1 MTKTIQHISRLIFVL
16 LFASSLSVAQGVKTL
31 SPLDSE
37 KVQSRKSVHTEE
49 EQQAQEEKVK
59 TLRMSTLTRTID
71 SIKKIDEPALRISA
85 RNGLLKYLIVNRT
98 LPEQDITLAGN
109 IARESLAD
117 FSEHFEEIMPSLAEY
132 LFSDLAVWIKE
143 YQPALNELI
152 DALEKTKLKGRDLH
166 SIQALMALP
175 GGDVLAAQRI
185 TQLLEAGKEVPVLVL
200 YLNDLIAHNS
210 QEVMPLLSTIVDIA
224 AQGRLSFE
232 TLLSTSDLYIQPQTP
247 LVLKQRFVRMVV
259 ARTQPFNLEKEPASQ
274 SAYYLLTNMLP
285 TIKQAVPELYSQAV
299 NQRLVVYASF
309 TKEQLADEQR
319 SKRLSESSSLIEDL
333 IAEADQTKS
342 KLKRNQLLAQAA
354 QLAMQNKRFA
364 LCLEAVE
371 KLDLDAPGISADFW
385 KDWNDQFVRDFVK
398 AVLAEKKP
406 ELAEQGTE
414 HISGPYAKVQSMV
427 MIIQYWMKVEDASNT
442 RRLLTQARKAA
453 DIATDYVDRAKAFF
467 LLSALFNQT
476 DSSEKMEL
484 LESAIK
490 ALNSV
495 SLPERG
501 DDLSRYQTSVWRLNG
516 VEYQVATQ
524 FKDLTKNR
532 SEEALTLLERID
544 KPESRTFALLGILHG
559 LRDLSRSARG

>member
-1 MTKTIQHISRLIFVL
+1 MKTIQLLSRLIFVL
-16 LFASSLSVAQGVKTL
+16 LFVSGLAIAQGAKTS
-31 SPLDSE
+31 SPLDSD
-37 KVQSRKSVHTEE
+37 KVQARKSVHTGE
-49 EQQAQEEKVK
+49 EQEAREEKVK

-85 RNGLLKYLIVNRT
+85 RNALLKYLIVNRT
-98 LPEQDITLAGN
+98 LPEQDATLAGN
-109 IARESLAD
+109 IARDSLAD
-117 FSEHFEEIMPSLAEY
+117 FNEHFEAIMPSLAEY

-143 YQPALNELI
+143 YQPALNETI
-152 DALEKTKLKGRDLH
+152 DALEKTKLKGRDSH

-210 QEVMPLLSTIVDIA
+210 QEVMPLLATIVDVA
-224 AQGRLSFE
+224 AQGRLPFE
-232 TLLSTSDLYIQPQTP
+232 TLLSISDLYIQPQTP

-274 SAYYLLTNMLP
+274 SAYYLLTNLLP

-299 NQRLVVYASF
+299 SQRLVVYASF

-333 IAEADQTKS
+333 LSEADQTKP

-385 KDWNDQFVRDFVK
+385 TDWNDQFVRDFVK
-398 AVLAEKKP
+398 TVLAEKKP

-414 HISGPYAKVQSMV
+414 HISGPYAKVQSLV
-427 MIIQYWMKVEDASNT
+427 MIIQYWMKVEDTANT

-453 DIATDYVDRAKAFF
+453 DIAPDCVDRAKAFF
-467 LLSALFNQT
+467 LLSTLFSQT
-476 DSSEKMEL
+476 DSSDKMEL

-501 DDLSRYQTSVWRLNG
+501 DDLKRYQTSVWRLNG

-524 FKDLTKNR
+524 FKDLTKNGT
-532 SEEALTLLERID
+532 EEALTLLERID

-559 LRDLSRSARG
+559 LRDLSRSSKV

>member
-1 MTKTIQHISRLIFVL
+1 MKKTIQHISRLTFVL

-31 SPLDSE
+31 SPLDSD
-37 KVQSRKSVHTEE
+37 KVQSRKSIHTEE
-49 EQQAQEEKVK
+49 EQEAQEQKVK
-59 TLRMSTLTRTID
+59 MLRMSTLTRTID

-98 LPEQDITLAGN
+98 LPEQDTTLAAN

-117 FSEHFEEIMPSLAEY
+117 FSEHFEQIMPSLAEY

-143 YQPALNELI
+143 YQPSLGEMI
-152 DALEKTKLKGRDLH
+152 EALEKAKLKGKDLH

-185 TQLLEAGKEVPVLVL
+185 TQFLEAGREIPVLVL
-200 YLNDLIAHNS
+200 YLKDLIANNS
-210 QEVMPLLSTIVDIA
+210 QEVMPLLSKIVDVA
-224 AQGRLSFE
+224 EQGRLSFE
-232 TLLSTSDLYIQPQTP
+232 TLLSISDLYIQSQTP
-247 LVLKQRFVRMVV
+247 LVLKQRFVRMIV
-259 ARTQPFNLEKEPASQ
+259 ARTQPFNLEKEPPSQ
-274 SAYYLLTNMLP
+274 SAYYLLTNLLP
-285 TIKQAVPELYSQAV
+285 AIKQVVPELYSQAV
-299 NQRLVVYASF
+299 NQRLVIYASL
-309 TKEQLADEQR
+309 TQEQLADEQR

-333 IAEADQTKS
+333 MAEADHTKS

-385 KDWNDQFVRDFVK
+385 IDWNDQFVRDFVK

-406 ELAEQGTE
+406 ELAEQGMGR
-414 HISGPYAKVQSMV
+414 ISGPYAKVQALV
-427 MIIQYWMKVEDASNT
+427 TIIQYWMKVEDSSNA

-453 DIATDYVDRAKAFF
+453 GNATDYVDRAKAFF
-467 LLSALFNQT
+467 LLSTLFSQT
-476 DSSEKMEL
+476 DSSEKIEL

-501 DDLSRYQTSVWRLNG
+501 DDLRRYQTYVWRLNG
-516 VEYQVATQ
+516 VENQVASQ
-524 FKDLTKNR
+524 FKDLTKNG
-532 SEEALTLLERID
+532 SEEALILVERID

-559 LRDLSRSARG
+559 LRDLSRPARG